1 VHVKIAK
8 LKKSII
14 YTVIA
19 VVFFLGG
26 ACAKMGS
33 MSGGIKDV
41 DPPVLLSS
49 KPANYSVNFKS
60 QKIELVFDEFIQLK
74 NVNQELIISPP
85 LPKKPD
91 VRLKEKSIIID
102 LKNDLRENTTYT
114 LNFGKAIADNNEG
127 NPLTNF
133 EFVFSTGSYL
143 DSLSVKGH
151 IVNAFNLQPS
161 KDPFIVGLYDQ
172 TEDSVPIKTIP
183 VYVGKTDEKGR
194 FRINNLKADTFK
206 VFALKD
212 LNYNLRFDLP
222 TEEIAFLDTFLYLS
236 AEYLKSLPAGYGKSD
251 SIRKDTALVK
261 SQKDTKT
268 NTKKRK
274 LKSAEDEVSVSAAD
288 NTDREDSM
296 QNRTGLPALYM
307 DMFSFLPENSKLYM
321 TNSSRVINE
330 SLQFSFSLPLKYPPK
345 IDIFNYE
352 STKNWFLPEVC
363 ATRDTFTYWITDTTL
378 IKRDT
383 LKFAILYPATD
394 SAGNIYTRS
403 DTLKYLYK
411 SKSSGSSGRSGKG
424 KGEEKNSTVKLT
436 VFTLRNNGI
445 LDYKADLPFGF
456 NFPLARVDT
465 AHLHLFANKDS
476 VEHLQSYMIETDTA
490 GYRKLHLISKWEENT
505 RYRLLAMPGA
515 FTDIYGHRNDS
526 LQTKFTQQLKS
537 YYGTLT
543 VTLSGIKI
551 PVIVQLMNEKE
562 QVLRTSS
569 ITADGSVTFEYLLP
583 AVYKLKFV
591 FDRNGNN
598 KWDTGDYL
606 KGIQPETVRYY
617 TGDVNIRSNWELEV
631 KEKF

>member
-1 VHVKIAK
+1 

-14 YTVIA
+14 YPVIA
-19 VVFFLGG
+19 VLYFLGG

-41 DPPVLLSS
+41 DSPVLLSS

-60 QKIELVFDEFIQLK
+60 QKIELVFDEFVQLK

-102 LKNDLRENTTYT
+102 LKNELRENTTYT

-127 NPLTNF
+127 NPITNF

-151 IVNAFNLQPS
+151 IVNAFNLQAS
-161 KDPFIVGLYDQ
+161 KEAFIVGLYDQ
-172 TEDSVPIKTIP
+172 TEDSVPLKTIP

-194 FRINNLKADTFK
+194 FRINNIKADTFK

-236 AEYLKSLPAGYGKSD
+236 TEYLKTLPSGYGRND
-251 SIRKDTALVK
+251 SIPKDTSVIK
-261 SQKDTKT
+261 SQEDTEK
-268 NTKKRK
+268 NLKKRK
-274 LKSAEDEVSVSAAD
+274 LKSAEDAAPAAV
-288 NTDREDSM
+288 NTVREDSL
-296 QNRTGLPALYM
+296 QNRTGLPVLYM
-307 DMFSFLPENSKLYM
+307 DMFSFLPENRKMYM

-345 IDIFNYE
+345 IDIFNYDN
-352 STKNWFLPEVC
+352 TVNWFLPEINS
-363 ATRDTFTYWITDTTL
+363 ARDTFTYWITDTTL

-383 LKFAILYPATD
+383 LKFAILYPVTD

-403 DTLKYLYK
+403 DTLKYSYK
-411 SKSSGSSGRSGKG
+411 SKSSGSSKSGKG
-424 KGEEKNSTVKLT
+424 KGEEKNTTVKLG
-436 VFTLRNNGI
+436 VFAMRNNGI
-445 LDYKADLPFGF
+445 LDFNADLPFGF
-456 NFPLARVDT
+456 NFPLAKVDT
-465 AHLHLFANKDS
+465 AYLHLFAKKDS
-476 VEHLQSYMIETDTA
+476 VERLQSYEFRTDTS
-490 GYRKLHLISKWEENT
+490 GYRKLQLMSKWEENT

-526 LQTKFTQQLKS
+526 LQTKFSQQFKS

-543 VTLSGIKI
+543 VTLSGITM

-562 QVLRTSS
+562 QIVRTSNLS
-569 ITADGSVTFEYLLP
+569 ADGSVMFEYLAP
-583 AVYKLKFV
+583 ALYKLKFV

-631 KEKF
+631 KEKL